1 MPRKPDRF
9 ERMVEKEYKKWV
21 NGPQEA
27 GWFSIPL
34 KLLRRQHRA
43 YVRMVK
49 NMPRVPYLVSDSLM
63 RNDVIEML
71 KRYAK

>member
-21 NGPQEA
+21 YRPQEA
-27 GWFSIPL
+27 GWISIPL

-43 YVRMVK
+43 HVRMVK
-49 NMPRVPYLVSDSLM
+49 NMPRVPYLASDSLL
-63 RNDVIEML
+63 RSEVIETL

>member
-1 MPRKPDRF
+1 MKKPDRF
-9 ERMVEKEYKKWV
+9 ERTVEKAQDYFEELYLDKAQIV
-21 NGPQEA
+21 
-27 GWFSIPL
+27 

-63 RNDVIEML
+63 RSEVIETL